1 MIANKTKKACAA
13 VSMSVLCLL
22 ASATTVHAQ
31 ANMIGTSQVIAQQQL
46 TVDRAT
52 LTHLLTQQATQE
64 KLASM
69 GVSTEQVEQRIASLT
84 AEELASFNA
93 QLSGAPAGAA
103 DAVGIIVL
111 FLLIFVITDMM
122 CATNVYRFVNC
133 VNR

>member
-31 ANMIGTSQVIAQQQL
+31 ANMMGTSQAIAQQQL

-52 LTHLLTQQATQE
+52 LTHLLSEQAAQE

-69 GVSTEQVEQRIASLT
+69 GVSSEQVEQRIASLT

-93 QLSGAPAGAA
+93 QLSGAPAGA